1 MLSKR
6 IFSALLL
13 VSTLGF
19 AACDGSDPEP
29 TPTRPTQTFTCTA
42 KVSPGI
48 LDYIRDGNLLQVS
61 TGGQSQAWTLVSEG
75 SGVLPAFGTWHIT
88 DSVDSIGTTSLDV
101 VIENGF
107 ITAVADCDFGTVGTT
122 ARATAAADI
131 TASTINILQSNEDT
145 QTVTR

>member
-19 AACDGSDPEP
+19 AACDGDDPDPPPP
-29 TPTRPTQTFTCTA
+29 TPTQTFTCTA
-42 KVSPGI
+42 TISPSMV
-48 LDYIRDGNLLQVS
+48 DYIRSGNLLQVS
-61 TGGQSQAWTLVSEG
+61 AGGQSDSWTLVSEG
-75 SGVLPAFGTWHIT
+75 SGVLPAFGTWHVA
-88 DSVDSIGTTSLDV
+88 DSVDDIGTTSLDV
-101 VIENGF
+101 IIENGF
-107 ITAVADCDFGTVGTT
+107 VTAVADCDFGTVGTT

-131 TASTINILQSNEDT
+131 TDTTITILQSNQDT

>member
-19 AACDGSDPEP
+19 AACDGDDSEP
-29 TPTRPTQTFTCTA
+29 PPRPTQTFSCTA
-42 KVSPGI
+42 TVSPAA
-48 LDYIRDGNLLQVS
+48 LDYIRAGNLLQVS
-61 TGGQSQAWTLVSEG
+61 AGGQSQAWTLVSEG
-75 SGVLPAFGTWHIT
+75 TGELPAFGTWHVS

-107 ITAVADCDFGTVGTT
+107 VTAVADCDFGTVGTT

-131 TASTINILQSNEDT
+131 TGSTITILQSNQDT